1 MDNEQISVLLKVT
14 RVLDE
19 CGIAYMVSGSTA
31 LNFYARPRMTRDIDL
46 VIELRETGVL
56 ALVGAL
62 VGEFYVDEDSVAG
75 AVSNQSMFN
84 AIHNDTLVKVDF
96 IVRKDEPYRKTEFER
111 RRSVMLG
118 TAQIMAVAPEDLIL
132 SKLLW
137 SADTLSTM
145 QTDDIR
151 NLLSSAELDQRYLD
165 HWAQALGV
173 SERLLEIHQT

>member
-31 LNFYARPRMTRDIDL
+31 LNFYAKPRMTRDIDL

-62 VGEFYVDEDSVAG
+62 MGEFYVDEQMVAG

-96 IVRKDEPYRKTEFER
+96 IVRKDELYRKTEFER
-111 RRSVMLG
+111 RRSVTLG
-118 TAQIMAVAPEDLIL
+118 TAQIMAVTPEDLIL

-137 SADTLSTM
+137 SVDTLSTM
-145 QTDDIR
+145 QADDIR
-151 NLLSSAELDQRYLD
+151 NLLNSAELDQFYLD
-165 HWAQALGV
+165 HWAQTLGV
-173 SERLLEIHQT
+173 SDRLLELHQK